1 MLPGMK
7 MGWDFRTGIRRSLTA
22 WKSWDDPCPGDF
34 IFGIEFAPQLNTLPE
49 AYIWN
54 GTSKFYR
61 TGSWFGLSFSGS
73 PDLKS
78 NFYYHG
84 IVYKNDEVYYTY
96 SLKNKSVV
104 SRIYMNQTT
113 GSREHLTWIE
123 ADQSWGLELSVP
135 READKCDTYGICG
148 SNANCMINDNP
159 ICQCLIGFKPKS
171 LDTWNRMD
179 WSYGCVRN
187 TTQSCEHKDKDV
199 FVKLSGLKLPDTSR
213 SWMAENLNLEECR
226 TICLSNC
233 SCMAYSNSDTRG
245 NGSGCVIWY
254 GDLMDIRTLSN
265 NGQDLFIRVSNS
277 EPGLI
282 IGRSKRDDSRVRA
295 LIVGAVIGGVS
306 VILLL
311 GYCICKRG
319 SK

>member
-1 MLPGMK
+1 

-49 AYIWN
+49 AHIWN

-61 TGSWFGLSFSGS
+61 TGSWFGLSFS
-73 PDLKS
+73 
-78 NFYYHG
+78 
-84 IVYKNDEVYYTY
+84 
-96 SLKNKSVV
+96 
-104 SRIYMNQTT
+104 
-113 GSREHLTWIE
+113 SREHLTWIE

-277 EPGLI
+277 EPGPGLI